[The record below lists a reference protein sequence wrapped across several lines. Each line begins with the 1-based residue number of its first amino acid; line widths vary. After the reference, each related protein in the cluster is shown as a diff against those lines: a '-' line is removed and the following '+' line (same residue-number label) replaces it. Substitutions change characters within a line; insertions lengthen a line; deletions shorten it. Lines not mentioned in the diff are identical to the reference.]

1 MDSFSYAKQ
10 FYFEISFQSQS
21 LPTIKWAL
29 IQSHFTEK
37 QFKAK
42 RNCHRPFWLTRSP
55 LAVWPSPSWHSPARR
70 PKQDAKLASFISA
83 LKMSGTHRQEYLQ
96 RRSFLEGR
104 KVSQLQWLIEETSYK
119 RIERNKEKE
128 RGLLFTLYGAA
139 MGWGHLVEAEF
150 TAYLKKQ
157 MFSPLKFLP
166 IQV

>member
-42 RNCHRPFWLTRSP
+42 RNCHHPFWLTRSP
-55 LAVWPSPSWHSPARR
+55 LAVWPSPSWHSRARR

-96 RRSFLEGR
+96 RSFLEGR
-104 KVSQLQWLIEETSYK
+104 KVSQFQWLIEETGYK
-119 RIERNKEKE
+119 GWKETKRRKE
-128 RGLLFTLYGAA
+128 DYYLPFMGQQWGGGAQWRQNSLLT
-139 MGWGHLVEAEF
+139 
-150 TAYLKKQ
+150 
-157 MFSPLKFLP
+157 
-166 IQV
+166 